1 MIIHGSITHD
11 YSGRKR
17 KTVATRTRKR
27 TPRFV
32 DLEPSLPAAYRPN
45 EYPSCTTSPK
55 KVEPIDQSYRQE
67 ISSKYTV
74 AIPYY
79 KGAYQVISPD
89 NIEDIGK

>member
-1 MIIHGSITHD
+1 MIIHGSITHVVAN
-11 YSGRKR
+11 SKR

-55 KVEPIDQSYRQE
+55 KVEPTDQSYRQE

-74 AIPYY
+74 AIPYN